1 MAGIAHGVLV
11 EGASDAQVYHQ
22 DRVTL
27 YHEVRWLDVTMD
39 KRWVETAMQLGDGI
53 AYAGEQPLGR
63 IKGRPGFVKL
73 VGKRAP
79 GHELHHHR
87 ILLTQRIA
95 IDDARQVQEP
105 LPLTLRCQ
113 HPPVRAAQPR
123 FGFEHLAHV
132 GALLGAVGPDEE
144 HALRAL
150 EMTFLQDRIDAIAL
164 IASKAFKMLLQGFFH
179 NDDGSRYASSPMP
192 ACRERDRNCDA
203 SQRRRLLGDGVFME
217 GVQLLVDGLQR
228 FAMINAEDDDCV
240 AAVFAI
246 QLVAAARLKQA
257 VRLAQRQLHGEGK
270 LQ

>member
-1 MAGIAHGVLV
+1 MAGVAHGILV
-11 EGASDAQVYHQ
+11 IGAGDAQVYHQ

-27 YHEVRWLDVTMD
+27 YHEVRWLDIAMD

-53 AYAGEQPLGR
+53 AYAGEQLLGR
-63 IKGRPGFVKL
+63 IKGRPGFVEL

-79 GHELHHHR
+79 WHEFHDNR

-123 FGFEHLAHV
+123 FGYEHLAHV

-150 EMTFLQDRIDAIAL
+150 EATFLQYRINAIAL
-164 IASKAFKMLLQGFFH
+164 IARKAFKMLLEGFIH
-179 NDDGSRYASSPMP
+179 NEDDGSRCAGAPM
-192 ACRERDRNCDA
+192 AAYCERDRKPDA
-203 SQRRRLLGDGVFME
+203 S
-217 GVQLLVDGLQR
+217 
-228 FAMINAEDDDCV
+228 
-240 AAVFAI
+240 
-246 QLVAAARLKQA
+246 
-257 VRLAQRQLHGEGK
+257 
-270 LQ
+270 